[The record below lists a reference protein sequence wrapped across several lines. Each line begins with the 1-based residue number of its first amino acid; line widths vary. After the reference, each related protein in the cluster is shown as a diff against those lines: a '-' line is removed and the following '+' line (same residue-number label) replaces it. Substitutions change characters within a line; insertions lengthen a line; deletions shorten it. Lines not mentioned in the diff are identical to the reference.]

1 MNKIDKINQVILD
14 RIIDNMDAFV
24 ETDKYDSINT
34 TYKTTTGYNLIKF
47 ISETYTL
54 QEETTCNGQISP
66 AGDLFVKYQNMK
78 YMQDNRNWYSE
89 QSSQQKNMNL
99 PTPTIVHPCLDFTT
113 VTNV

>member
-47 ISETYTL
+47 MS
-54 QEETTCNGQISP
+54 
-66 AGDLFVKYQNMK
+66 
-78 YMQDNRNWYSE
+78 
-89 QSSQQKNMNL
+89 
-99 PTPTIVHPCLDFTT
+99 
-113 VTNV
+113 